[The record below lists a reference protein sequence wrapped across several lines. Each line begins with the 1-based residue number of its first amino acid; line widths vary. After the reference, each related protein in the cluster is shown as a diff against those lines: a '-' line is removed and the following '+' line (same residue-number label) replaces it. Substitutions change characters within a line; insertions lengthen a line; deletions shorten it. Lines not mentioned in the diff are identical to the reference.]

1 MHTGDTS
8 VLTPGMDKFHS
19 LYNANESLSCR
30 HFYFF
35 IPVEDKVDRYGGGH
49 ATRRVTAARH

>member
-1 MHTGDTS
+1 MPA
-8 VLTPGMDKFHS
+8 L
-19 LYNANESLSCR
+19 LL
-30 HFYFF
+30 FF